1 MSKKS
6 KTISLPLAKISL
18 GFNVILM
25 IVIIL
30 LANYVHGLSKDI
42 ELNRLKEN
50 ITMSSLGNLQ
60 QCYKHQDKTCPENKH
75 IDATGDRQALQDFF
89 TRN

>member
-1 MSKKS
+1 MPKKS
-6 KTISLPLAKISL
+6 KPMSLPLAKISL
-18 GFNVILM
+18 GFNVVLVIA
-25 IVIIL
+25 IIL
-30 LANYVHGLSKDI
+30 LANYVHSLSKDI

-60 QCYKHQDKTCPENKH
+60 ECYKHHDKTCPENKH
-75 IDATGDRQALQDFF
+75 VDATGDRQALQDFF